1 MKKKI
6 SIINNDRNEDAQEIQ
21 KQYIFCDS
29 INKKSLFIKNF
40 IKSFIPKKYKTYFKK
55 FRKFN
60 ALNDLD
66 KKMLKYINYNNGFY
80 IECGANDGVDQSNTW
95 YFEKYKN
102 WNGILIEPIPR
113 IFSELKKNRD
123 IKNIFINKCL
133 CTDTYEKKFIN
144 ILDEDMLSKINEIK
158 GTPLPASTL
167 TNVLN
172 DCNAPKFIDFF
183 SLDVEGSEFD
193 VFEGT
198 DFKKYIFKYLLVE
211 SKNFD
216 ALNSYL
222 TPKNY
227 SFTEQLSNG
236 DWLFKYKD

>member
-1 MKKKI
+1 
-6 SIINNDRNEDAQEIQ
+6 
-21 KQYIFCDS
+21 
-29 INKKSLFIKNF
+29 
-40 IKSFIPKKYKTYFKK
+40 
-55 FRKFN
+55 
-60 ALNDLD
+60 
-66 KKMLKYINYNNGFY
+66 
-80 IECGANDGVDQSNTW
+80 
-95 YFEKYKN
+95 
-102 WNGILIEPIPR
+102 
-113 IFSELKKNRD
+113 
-123 IKNIFINKCL
+123 
-133 CTDTYEKKFIN
+133 
-144 ILDEDMLSKINEIK
+144 MLSKINEIK

-227 SFTEQLSNG
+227 IFIEQLSSG

>member
-1 MKKKI
+1 
-6 SIINNDRNEDAQEIQ
+6 
-21 KQYIFCDS
+21 
-29 INKKSLFIKNF
+29 
-40 IKSFIPKKYKTYFKK
+40 
-55 FRKFN
+55 
-60 ALNDLD
+60 
-66 KKMLKYINYNNGFY
+66 
-80 IECGANDGVDQSNTW
+80 VDQSNTW

-113 IFSELKKNRD
+113 IFYELKKNRD

-133 CTDTYEKKFIN
+133 CADTYEKKFIN

-172 DCNAPKFIDFF
+172 ECNAPKFIDFF

-198 DFKKYIFKYLLVE
+198 DFKKM
-211 SKNFD
+211 
-216 ALNSYL
+216 
-222 TPKNY
+222 Y
-227 SFTEQLSNG
+227 SNI
-236 DWLFKYKD
+236 Y

>member
-1 MKKKI
+1 
-6 SIINNDRNEDAQEIQ
+6 
-21 KQYIFCDS
+21 
-29 INKKSLFIKNF
+29 
-40 IKSFIPKKYKTYFKK
+40 
-55 FRKFN
+55 
-60 ALNDLD
+60 
-66 KKMLKYINYNNGFY
+66 MLKYINYNNGFY

-95 YFEKYKN
+95 YFNKYKN

-113 IFSELKKNRD
+113 IFYELKKNRD

-133 CTDTYEKKFIN
+133 CADTYEKKFIN

-172 DCNAPKFIDFF
+172 ECNAPKFIDFF

-236 DWLFKYKD
+236 DWLFKYKN